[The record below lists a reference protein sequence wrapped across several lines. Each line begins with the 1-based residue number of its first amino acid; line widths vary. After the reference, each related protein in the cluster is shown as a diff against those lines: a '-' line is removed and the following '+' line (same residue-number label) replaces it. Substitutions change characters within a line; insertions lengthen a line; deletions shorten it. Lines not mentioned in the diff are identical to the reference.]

1 MPRRS
6 RQTQVPKN
14 NTGRVI
20 KGRGGVSHGKNN
32 ATDKTRRK
40 KQAKKS
46 STRVQQ
52 SLEEVREHQRRL
64 DAQTRTPEAIA
75 ERVEES
81 GHRGHSKCTKTNCT
95 WYQPTCPV
103 VNSTIQIVELPDE
116 IRIDPIEAVFK
127 LPKMARDAQGS
138 DLSMGEARTRFRKGY
153 HISHIM
159 RSTGWGFN
167 YFDDLVGADGYVKED
182 EAL

>member
-1 MPRRS
+1 VPRRN
-6 RQTQVPKN
+6 RATTVPKSN
-14 NTGRVI
+14 SGRVI
-20 KGRGGVSHGKNN
+20 KSRGGTSHGKNN

-40 KQAKKS
+40 KEAKKAS
-46 STRVQQ
+46 NRVKT
-52 SLEEVREHQRRL
+52 SLEEVRAHQRQI
-64 DAQTRTPEAIA
+64 DAQARTPEAIA

-103 VNSTIQIVELPDE
+103 VNSPIQIVELPDE
-116 IRIDPIEAVFK
+116 IIPDHIQAALK
-127 LPKMARDAQGS
+127 LPNMPRDAQGS
-138 DLSMGEARTRFRKGY
+138 DLTMGEARLRFRKGY

-159 RSTGWGFN
+159 KSTGWGFN
-167 YFDDLVGADGYVKED
+167 YFDDLVAPDGYVREE